1 MSVPVSLRLAEFGAQ
16 ATFGVLPVDVVD
28 RTKYLFLD
36 YMGVAVRGSLS
47 GSSRP
52 IVELAGLLK
61 QGAAGAG
68 LGAGKAVSFPYDA
81 LANGTAAHSL
91 ELDDTHQAG
100 SIHLG
105 VSIFSTALALAAHMG
120 CSGKRFL
127 NAAVVGFE
135 VAARVA
141 MAVNPSDH
149 YARGF
154 HPTATCGAFGAAA
167 CAANL
172 LGLDTQQVLWAL
184 GIAGSQAAGSM
195 EFLADGAWTKRLHPG
210 WAAFSGI
217 HAGLLAQRNFVG
229 PGAILEGRDGFFK
242 AYGKKTVAEKIT
254 EGLGEDYQVMETA
267 VKPHACCRYTQA
279 PIDAI
284 LQVTKSHDVTPELID
299 KVEVGVLETGIPVI
313 CEPWSKKIRPQNV
326 VEAQFSLPFGIAV
339 ALVKRSA
346 GLNEFAEDR
355 LGDKAISDMM
365 SRVHYESDPAL
376 EMNYPREW
384 PAWVHVALKDGNEFS
399 ANVRFPKGDP
409 ENPLSWQEVA
419 EKYTGLVAPLW
430 SARHTARVFEA
441 VKELELQTNMRRFVE
456 LAQSE

>member
-1 MSVPVSLRLAEFGAQ
+1 MSIQISSRLAEFGTQ
-16 ATFGVLPVDVVD
+16 ASFEVLPIDVVD

-36 YMGVAVRGSLS
+36 YIGVAVRGSLS
-47 GSSRP
+47 CSSRP
-52 IVELAGLLK
+52 IYELAGLLK
-61 QGAAGAG
+61 QGATGAG
-68 LGAGKAVSFPYDA
+68 LGAGKTVGFPYDA

-105 VSIFSTALALAAHMG
+105 VSIFSTALALAAYVG
-120 CSGKRFL
+120 CSGERFI

-154 HPTATCGAFGAAA
+154 HPTGTCGAFGAAA
-167 CAANL
+167 CAANM
-172 LGLDTQQVLWAL
+172 LGLDTRQVLWAL

-217 HAGLLAQRNFVG
+217 HAGLLAQRDFVG
-229 PGAILEGRDGFFK
+229 PGAILEGRDGFLK
-242 AYGKKTVAEKIT
+242 AYGKETDANKIT
-254 EGLGEDYQVMETA
+254 EGLGKDYQVMETA

-284 LQVTKSHDVTPELID
+284 LQVTKSHDLAPEL
-299 KVEVGVLETGIPVI
+299 VERVDVGVLQTGIPVI

-339 ALVKRSA
+339 ALLKRSA
-346 GLNEFAEDR
+346 GLEEFGEDQLR
-355 LGDKAISDMM
+355 DKAITDMM
-365 SRVHYESDPAL
+365 GRVHYEPDPTL

-384 PAWVHVALKDGNEFS
+384 PAWVRVSLKGGNEFS

-409 ENPLSWQEVA
+409 ENPLSWEEVA
-419 EKYTGLVAPLW
+419 DKYAGLVSPVW
-430 SARHTARVFEA
+430 SAGHAARVLGA
-441 VKELELQTNMRRFVE
+441 VKELELQTNMRGFVE